1 MKERQA
7 EVYFGGIQ
15 RCLSSS
21 CAKEV
26 LLRGRLEAAG
36 WLPLLCAACF
46 SSSFLSLSHSLDL
59 PFTVI
64 EGGRLPPSQR
74 LSLREMVSMFL
85 RLWQTPRTTAPN
97 EWLENFPVASIPPS
111 TDGSTALQRPCASTS
126 QAIAL
131 HMFLMF
137 HAKLQSGL
145 CQFDEKINQP
155 CVCKTRLGHL
165 QLLPGRLP
173 CPSFGMQ
180 RTLGKHLWLQSDKG
194 HAI

>member
-1 MKERQA
+1 MTERQA

-36 WLPLLCAACF
+36 RLSLLCAACF

-111 TDGSTALQRPCASTS
+111 TDGSTALQIPCASTS
-126 QAIAL
+126 QAPLCDDDSVAYVSDVPREA
-131 HMFLMF
+131 
-137 HAKLQSGL
+137 AKWPVSVRR
-145 CQFDEKINQP
+145 KINQP
-155 CVCKTRLGHL
+155 CFL
-165 QLLPGRLP
+165 QN
-173 CPSFGMQ
+173 SFGAPSVVAGSPPMFQ
-180 RTLGKHLWLQSDKG
+180 FRNAAHFGKTPV
-194 HAI
+194 AAE